1 MLISDWSSD
10 VCSSDL
16 ALQLAEAAV
25 HHDVAVGAHRLRP
38 ALGRIGRHQVG
49 ALDERQRRA
58 GELRAA
64 VPEVAQEEHYLV
76 ALGRQRLG
84 DRRQAAV
91 VPEAFPALIADQDL
105 GHGWGDGTRV
115 GSGKSVSVSVVSGGR
130 RIYKK
135 TKLQTDTQ

>member
-84 DRRQAAV
+84 ARRSEERLVGQECVIQFSARW
-91 VPEAFPALIADQDL
+91 FP
-105 GHGWGDGTRV
+105 
-115 GSGKSVSVSVVSGGR
+115 
-130 RIYKK
+130 YY
-135 TKLQTDTQ
+135 